1 MKTRNHDLQ
10 YLQMKPYFLFVLMLF
25 LSLSAHAQIDSRNNS
40 VAIPAIE
47 AETDSIDSSP
57 LTPSKPIENNP
68 FKLNTPKV
76 APNLE
81 MPKKQFS
88 MFPEEEF
95 GNPGELYTQQL
106 DDHLNSIKSQLELG
120 TKGSK
125 TDQYFGVVETESDYA
140 IVQYR
145 DFGEEDGDLI
155 RVSLNG
161 EIVEYRITLRN
172 HFKGLKLKLQKG
184 KNTIE
189 FLAINEG
196 YLLPNTA
203 HFRVRDDMGAVIASN
218 QWNLSKGVKAY
229 ITVVKK

>member
-1 MKTRNHDLQ
+1 MQDL
-10 YLQMKPYFLFVLMLF
+10 LMKPYFLFVFILF
-25 LSLSAHAQIDSRNNS
+25 LSLSAKAQVDSRNKS

-47 AETDSIDSSP
+47 AETDSIDASP
-57 LTPSKPIENNP
+57 LTPSKPIENDP
-68 FKLNTPKV
+68 LGLNTPKV
-76 APNLE
+76 TPNLE

-95 GNPGELYTQQL
+95 GNPGELYTKQL
-106 DDHLNSIKSQLELG
+106 DKNINDIKSQLELG

-125 TDQYFGVVETESDYA
+125 TDQYFGVVETESDHA

-161 EIVEYRITLRN
+161 DIVEYRITLRN

-196 YLLPNTA
+196 YLVPNTA
-203 HFRVRDDMGAVIASN
+203 HFRVRDEMGAVLASN
-218 QWNLSKGVKAY
+218 HWNLSKGVKAY